1 MQGWIERIA
10 RTGPR
15 LVPGL
20 VGAVVAMGAV
30 ALGGA
35 PARAVPAFAMQT
47 GQACQA
53 CHVGG
58 FGPQLTAYGRDFKL
72 HGYTARSSVGYTVP
86 VSIMAIE
93 SFVQTQ
99 QAQAAPPADGFKRND
114 NLGLDQVSIFVA
126 GGIDN
131 HFGGFI
137 QSTYDGIGKSYS
149 WDNADL
155 RAVTTVDMGPH
166 NVLLGLSVNNNPTA
180 QDVWNTL
187 PAWGYPYTGSTLAPS
202 PAAAPL
208 LAGGLAANV
217 IGLNAYAWIDSHIYA
232 EVGGYKSVGSAVL
245 RRLGG
250 DPYAPGDI
258 DGVAPYARL
267 ALTQQALGGTLETG
281 LFALKADI
289 HPGRDRSTGQTDNY
303 TDLGLDAAYER
314 TLGNGDLVTL
324 NGRYTHEDQS
334 LDATCSLAAVTSGCV
349 DNSLDDVRLDASYY
363 WKNRIGGT
371 VQLFNT
377 TGNANAVLWAG
388 NRTLKPDSAGAML
401 QVDATPW
408 GAGASPLG
416 PRFNMRVG
424 AQYTV
429 YSRFNGASHNWDGA
443 GGNASDNNTLR
454 VFLWAAY

>member
-1 MQGWIERIA
+1 MQRRIERLVG
-10 RTGPR
+10 TGPR
-15 LVPGL
+15 QASGL
-20 VGAVVAMGAV
+20 M
-30 ALGGA
+30 ALAAALCGLMFGGT

-72 HGYTARSSVGYTVP
+72 RGYTGRSGTGYTAP
-86 VSIMAIE
+86 VSIMAVE

-99 QAQAAPPADGFKRND
+99 TAPAAPPAEGFKRND

-137 QSTYDGIGKSYS
+137 QSTYDGIGKTYS

-155 RAVTTVDMGPH
+155 RAVTTVDVGPH
-166 NVLLGLSVNNNPTA
+166 NVLLGLSLNNNPTA

-187 PAWGYPYTGSTLAPS
+187 PAWGYPYTGSALAPS

-208 LAGGLAANV
+208 LAGGLATSV
-217 IGLNAYAWIDSHIYA
+217 IGLNAYAWIDSHIYM
-232 EVGGYKSVGSAVL
+232 ELGGYKSVGSAVL

-267 ALTQQALGGTLETG
+267 ALTQQGLGGSLETG

-289 HPGRDRSTGQTDNY
+289 HPGRDRGTGQTDGY

-314 TLGNGDLVTL
+314 TLGTGDVVTV

-334 LDATCSLAAVTSGCV
+334 LDATCQLADVTRGCAG
-349 DNSLDDVRLDASYY
+349 NSLDDVRIDASYV
-363 WKNRIGGT
+363 WRNRISGT
-371 VQLFNT
+371 VQLFNIR
-377 TGNANAVLWAG
+377 GSANPVIWAA
-388 NRTLKPDSAGAML
+388 NRTARPDSSGALL

-408 GAGASPLG
+408 GAGSSPLG
-416 PRFNMRVG
+416 PRFNMRIG

-429 YSRFNGASHNWDGA
+429 YSKFNGAGRNWDGA
-443 GGNASDNNTLR
+443 GANASDNNTLR

>member
-1 MQGWIERIA
+1 MQGLIDRLM

-15 LVPGL
+15 LASGL
-20 VGAVVAMGAV
+20 IAAAVTLGGL
-30 ALGGA
+30 ALGGT
-35 PARAVPAFAMQT
+35 PAHAVPAFAMQT

-72 HGYTARSSVGYTVP
+72 RGYTARSGTGYTMP

-99 QAQAAPPADGFKRND
+99 QAQASPPASGFKRND
-114 NLGLDQVSIFVA
+114 NLGLDQISIFVA

-137 QSTYDGIGKSYS
+137 QSTYDGIGKTYS

-155 RAVTTVDMGPH
+155 RAVATVDMGTH
-166 NVLLGLSVNNNPTA
+166 NVLFGLSLNNNPTS

-187 PAWGYPYTGSTLAPS
+187 PGWGYPYTSSALAPS

-208 LAGGLAANV
+208 LAGGLATNV
-217 IGLNAYAWIDSHIYA
+217 IGLNAYAWIDSHIYV
-232 EVGGYKSVGSAVL
+232 ELGGYKSVGSAIL

-289 HPGRDRSTGQTDNY
+289 HPGRDRSTGQTDGY

-314 TLGNGDLVTL
+314 TLGSGDVVTI

-334 LDATCSLAAVTSGCV
+334 LDATCNLAAATGGCI
-349 DNSLDDVRLDASYY
+349 DNSLDDVRVDASYY
-363 WKNRIGGT
+363 WRNKIGGT

-377 TGNANAVLWAG
+377 TGTANPVIWGG
-388 NRTLKPDSAGAML
+388 NRTFKPDSAGAVL

-416 PRFNMRVG
+416 PRFNVRVG
-424 AQYTV
+424 AQYTA
-429 YSRFNGASHNWDGA
+429 YAKFNGANHNWDGA

>member
-1 MQGWIERIA
+1 MKRWIERLA
-10 RTGPR
+10 RSGAP
-15 LVPGL
+15 LLPGL
-20 VGAVVAMGAV
+20 ASAAAAIGALL
-30 ALGGA
+30 LGGA
-35 PARAVPAFAMQT
+35 PAQAVPAFAMQT

-58 FGPQLTAYGRDFKL
+58 FGPQLTAFGRDFKL
-72 HGYTARSSVGYTVP
+72 HGYTARASAGYTVP

-99 QAQAAPPADGFKRND
+99 QAQASPPADGFKRND

-137 QSTYDGIGKSYS
+137 QSTYDGIGKTYS

-155 RAVTTVDMGPH
+155 RAVTTMDMGTH
-166 NVLLGLSVNNNPTA
+166 NVLFGLSVNNNPTS

-187 PAWGYPYTGSTLAPS
+187 PGWGYPYTSSALAPS

-208 LAGGLAANV
+208 LAGGLATNV
-217 IGLNAYAWIDSHIYA
+217 IGLNAYAWIDSHIYV
-232 EVGGYKSVGSAVL
+232 ELGGYKSVGSAIL

-250 DPYAPGDI
+250 DPYGPGDI

-267 ALTQQALGGTLETG
+267 AVQQQALAGNLELG
-281 LFALKADI
+281 AFGLKADI
-289 HPGRDRSTGQTDNY
+289 HPGRDRSTGQTDGY
-303 TDLGLDAAYER
+303 TDLGVDATYDR
-314 TLGNGDLVTL
+314 TLGNGDVVTL
-324 NGRYTHEDQS
+324 NARYTHEDQS
-334 LDATCSLAAVTSGCV
+334 LDATCSLAALTSGCAG
-349 DNSLDDVRLDASYY
+349 NSLDDVRVDASYY
-363 WKNRIGGT
+363 WRNKIGGT
-371 VQLFNT
+371 VQLFDT
-377 TGNANAVLWAG
+377 TGGSNAVIYSG
-388 NRTLKPDSAGAML
+388 NRTFKPDSAGATL
-401 QVDATPW
+401 QLDATPW
-408 GAGASPLG
+408 GAGGSPLG
-416 PRFNMRVG
+416 PRFNVRVG

-429 YSRFNGASHNWDGA
+429 YAKFNGATHNWDGA